1 MSEPRRLDWDWY
13 DGTIPD
19 NVVYDESAHLA
30 TSYIFYLYRS
40 EAPVGVKI
48 GRGAC
53 VYMGSLFD
61 VGPRGRIT
69 LGDYVMVNGA
79 RFTCDSEIEVGD
91 YCLISWNV
99 VFMDTY
105 RMPFDP
111 EGRRRE
117 IEQAVSRSPRRLL
130 GDAEARPIRIGANV
144 WIGFD
149 SCVLPGV
156 TIGEGSIVGARS
168 VVAEDVP
175 PYTVVAGNPARV
187 IRHLD
192 RASHRT
198 TDERSQFPI

>member
-1 MSEPRRLDWDWY
+1 MNGARKLHGDWY

-40 EAPVGVKI
+40 EAPVGVQI
-48 GRGAC
+48 GRGTC

-61 VGPRGRIT
+61 VGRHGRIT
-69 LGDYVMVNGA
+69 LGDYVLVNSA
-79 RFTCDSEIEVGD
+79 RFTCDAEIEVGD

-105 RMPFDP
+105 RIPLDVA
-111 EGRRRE
+111 GRKRE
-117 IEQAVSRSPRRLL
+117 IEQALERSPRRLI
-130 GDAEARPIRIGANV
+130 GEAEARPIRIGKNV

-149 SCVLPGV
+149 ACVLPGV
-156 TIGEGSIVGARS
+156 TIGEGSIVGAHS

-175 PYTVVAGNPARV
+175 PYTIVAGNPARV
-187 IRHLD
+187 IRQLEP
-192 RASHRT
+192 
-198 TDERSQFPI
+198 TDSN

>member
-40 EAPVGVKI
+40 EAPVGVKV

-79 RFTCDSEIEVGD
+79 RFTCDSEIEVGA

-99 VFMDTY
+99 VFLTPY
-105 RMPFDP
+105 
-111 EGRRRE
+111 
-117 IEQAVSRSPRRLL
+117 RLL
-130 GDAEARPIRIGANV
+130 LIPKDRRGGLKRAVCLHPGQLWGTPRAGPTALGPNV
-144 WIGFD
+144 RL
-149 SCVLPGV
+149 VL
-156 TIGEGSIVGARS
+156 IHCSF
-168 VVAEDVP
+168 
-175 PYTVVAGNPARV
+175 
-187 IRHLD
+187 
-192 RASHRT
+192 RA
-198 TDERSQFPI
+198 